1 MGMLAIIYFSKF
13 KQPKQERNMTSFTKH
28 TLLWLIALLLFAG
41 SIQHLKAQSDSLY
54 DVMTST
60 DSDSIKIR
68 CYLDLSRY
76 HLNHHN
82 TDSSIYFA
90 SKGIELSNKIGQ
102 LPDIAFYR
110 MLVSAYDGRTE
121 YEEAIAQF
129 PLIIKILEKSKNP
142 ADRSRLAVNKG
153 WLLFRSGEFTQSIEK
168 FEEAKLLAIKMDQ
181 QDVLADAYL
190 GLGRVYYN
198 LRDYPLEEI
207 NYVRFLELV
216 DPGKDRNLAFFILS
230 RLGDIQREAGK
241 FEDSYKTYYKLVKL
255 AGEAGDS
262 SRMANTL
269 NRIAWGYYQQ
279 GALESSLD
287 VYLEDLDI
295 SKQIDNKH
303 LIVNC
308 LGNIGNI
315 YRDWNYFEK
324 AIEYY
329 TLSIEVSKEISDIYN
344 LTWLYKDMSAMY
356 ANMGRYQLAYEN
368 FVLHSAYND
377 TLMSEDYGRR
387 LVQAQSQYEAEKT
400 ASELELLEMRLQ
412 RKNYLMYGLG
422 GLVVLIIVIGF
433 LFLRTSRLRSR
444 QRLEDMNHK
453 VSTLTQKNLRTQMNP
468 HFIFNTLN
476 SIQYY
481 VFQNDKIASNNYM
494 TKFAKL
500 IRKTLEN
507 SEHPAIP
514 ISEEIDALKLY
525 LELESL
531 RFKQKFDWKI
541 DIDDEI
547 DTYMYKI
554 PTMLIQPFVENAIGH
569 GLMHKTGKG
578 LIHIGMKL
586 EKDVILCSIEDN
598 GVGRKKAMEI
608 KNNKKENHRSL
619 GTSITESRLRLVNS
633 LYGKNMKVKYTDMK
647 DADGNAT
654 GTRVEIS
661 IPIIT

>member
-1 MGMLAIIYFSKF
+1 
-13 KQPKQERNMTSFTKH
+13 MTSFTKH
-28 TLLWLIALLLFAG
+28 TILWLIALLLCAG

-54 DVMTST
+54 DELSST

-76 HLNHHN
+76 YMNHQN
-82 TDSSIYFA
+82 TDSSIFFA

-102 LPDIAFYR
+102 LPDISFYR
-110 MLVSAYDGRTE
+110 MLVNAYDGKAQ

-129 PLIIKILEKSKNP
+129 PLIIKILEKSKDP
-142 ADRSRLAVNKG
+142 SDKSRLAANQG

-168 FEEAKLLAIKMDQ
+168 FEEAKLLATEMNQ

-198 LRDYPLEEI
+198 LRDYPVEAI
-207 NYVRFLELV
+207 NYQRFLDLADVE
-216 DPGKDRNLAFFILS
+216 KDRHLVFFVLS
-230 RLGDIQREAGK
+230 RLGDIQRETGD
-241 FEDSYKTYYKLVKL
+241 FDEGIETYYKLVEL
-255 AGEAGDS
+255 AEKVGDS
-262 SRMANTL
+262 SRIANTL

-279 GALESSLD
+279 GDLEPSLE
-287 VYLEDLDI
+287 VYLKDLDI

-308 LGNIGNI
+308 LGNIANI

-329 TLSIEVSKEISDIYN
+329 TLSIEESLKIGDVYN
-344 LTWLYKDMSAMY
+344 LTWLYKDISLMY
-356 ANMGRYQLAYEN
+356 ANMERYELAYEN

-387 LVQAQSQYEAEKT
+387 LVQAQSQYEAEKN
-400 ASELELLEMRLQ
+400 ASEMELLEMRLQ
-412 RKNYLMYGLG
+412 RNNYLMYGLG
-422 GLVVLIIVIGF
+422 GLSLLIIVIGF

-578 LIHIGMKL
+578 LIHVGMKL
-586 EKDVILCSIEDN
+586 DKDVILCSIEDN

-608 KNNKKENHRSL
+608 KNNKEENHRSL

-633 LYGKNMKVKYTDMK
+633 LYGKNMKVNYTDLQDEK
-647 DADGNAT
+647 GEAV